1 MSEKSLQEI
10 WKAKDYC
17 CCFGCGPENIYG
29 LKIRSFWNGKEGVCR
44 WQAKPYHNGI
54 QGILN
59 GGIIAT
65 LIDCHSFW
73 TGLAA
78 MYQDQGISFGKGEL
92 IKMVT
97 GSITVRYLRPIPVE
111 AEVEL
116 KARLIK
122 IGGRSR
128 VVACSVNVA
137 GKEHAQGEVTLVLV

>member
-1 MSEKSLQEI
+1 MAEKSLQEI
-10 WKAKDYC
+10 WTTKDYR
-17 CCFGCGPENIYG
+17 CCFGCGPENNFG
-29 LKIRSFWNGKEGVCR
+29 LKIKSFWNGKEGICR
-44 WQAKPYHNGI
+44 WQAKPYHKGI

-78 MYQDQGISFGKGEL
+78 IYQDQGIPFGEGEP

-97 GSITVRYLRPIPVE
+97 GAMAIRYLQPIPVD

-116 KARLIK
+116 KARLTK

-128 VVACSVNVA
+128 VVHCSVNVG
-137 GKEHAQGEVTLVLV
+137 GKEYAQGEVTLVVV